1 MSVAAVVGGT
11 GFLGRHVVAALEQA
25 GYSVRVLSRRTGFDA
40 LRPDPE
46 ALRGV
51 NAVVNLAGIKR
62 EEGNQTFQAIHVDLV
77 EQLVEAMKAADVRRL
92 VHVSVVVARPDA
104 VLPYHDTKWRGE
116 QVVRSSGLDWTIL
129 RPGVIY
135 GDGDDMLAHLTL
147 MIRTAA
153 VFPIVGSGSAPMRP
167 VDVRDVALAV
177 TAALRHPCSGQTYD
191 IVGPDRLTLR
201 DVVEQVAKA
210 MDLPVMIWPTPAA
223 LLRLPVWIMEAT
235 MRQPLST
242 RAQLSMLAEGL
253 DGDPGLAARDLGI
266 TTAPFTV
273 DRLRPLVASVART
286 APLNFRLRSA
296 PARRREIGG
305 MAFWTLL
312 MFSVVALIVVFR
324 FHLDPWAG
332 VTAAMG
338 MALAGALCLEAVRR
352 RFKPTLFRLVAGLL
366 AGAVQVGVT
375 HAVTA
380 LFPLV
385 WPEWEAAARTL
396 YAWSNGHAPLFLG
409 STLVLAVTAE
419 EALWRG
425 VVARFLIERWGRTAG
440 IVAAAAIYALAHLAA
455 LNPLLLMAA
464 FACGIFWGWLYVAT
478 DDLVVPTVSHLVWD
492 LALFFAFP
500 VVH

>member
-1 MSVAAVVGGT
+1 MTVVAVVGGT
-11 GFLGRHVVAALEQA
+11 GFLGRHVTNALEEA
-25 GYSVRVLSRRTGFDA
+25 GHSVRVLSRRTGFDA
-40 LRPDPE
+40 MRPDPE
-46 ALRGV
+46 GLRGV
-51 NAVVNLAGIKR
+51 STVVNLAGIKR
-62 EEGNQTFQAIHVDLV
+62 EEGSQTFQAVHVDLV
-77 EQLVEAMKAADVRRL
+77 QRLVEAMRAAGVRRL
-92 VHVSVVVARPDA
+92 VHVSVVVARPDD

-116 QVVRSSGLDWTIL
+116 QIVRSSGLDWTVL

-153 VFPIVGSGSAPMRP
+153 IFPVVGDGSAPMRP

-177 TAALRHPCSGQTYD
+177 TAALRHSCSSRTYD

-201 DVVEQVAKA
+201 TVVEQVAKA
-210 MDLPVMIWPTPAA
+210 MDLPVMVWPTPIA
-223 LLRLPVWIMEAT
+223 LMRVPVWIMETT

-253 DGDPGLAARDLGI
+253 DGDPGPASRDLGI

-273 DRLRPLVASVART
+273 DRLRPLVARAART
-286 APLNFRLRSA
+286 APFNLRLRSA
-296 PARRREIGG
+296 PRPRREIGAA
-305 MAFWTLL
+305 AFWTLL
-312 MFSVVALIVVFR
+312 MFSVVALTAVFR
-324 FHLDPWAG
+324 FGLDPWAG

-352 RFKPTLFRLVAGLL
+352 RFTPTPFRLVAGLL
-366 AGAVQVGVT
+366 AGVVQVGIT
-375 HAVTA
+375 HASTA

-385 WPEWEAAARTL
+385 WPGWEIAARAL
-396 YAWSNGHAPLFLG
+396 YAWSNGHAPFFLG

-440 IVAAAAIYALAHLAA
+440 IVAAAAVYALAHWAA
-455 LNPLLLMAA
+455 FNPLLLLAA
-464 FACGIFWGWLYVAT
+464 FACGTFWGWLYVAT

-492 LALFFAFP
+492 LALFFALP
-500 VVH
+500 VVR